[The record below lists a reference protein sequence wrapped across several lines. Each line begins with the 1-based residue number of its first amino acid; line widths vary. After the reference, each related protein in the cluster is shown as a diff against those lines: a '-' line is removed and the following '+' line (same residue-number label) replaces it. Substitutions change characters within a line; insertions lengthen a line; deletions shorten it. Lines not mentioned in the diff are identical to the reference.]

1 MRVVERDRIIMRE
14 IARNGYMTGKQIML
28 IAGFGGTRATDR
40 RLKKLMDQGWLNR
53 DKKLYGLCG
62 LYTVTAEGMEYFGL
76 NELLRTTNI
85 ESINLNEIEHN
96 LAAIDSQI
104 YFIRKHSISLEEI
117 TTDKEIRRSQG
128 LQIKQH
134 VPDFVINK
142 DGKSIA
148 VEIERTYKGKVRLQ
162 KNIEANYTKYDAQY
176 WIVPVARNTIREIL
190 QNLSA
195 RFPGIEIFELEAIQ
209 TYVEEL
215 KDN

>member
-1 MRVVERDRIIMRE
+1 MRVVERDRVIMRE

-40 RLKKLMDQGWLNR
+40 RLAKLMEQGWLNR

-62 LYTVTAEGMEYFGL
+62 LYTVTAEGMEYFHL
-76 NELLRTTNI
+76 NEQIKTTYIDN
-85 ESINLNEIEHN
+85 INLNEIEHN

-104 YFIRKHSISLEEI
+104 YFIRKHGISLEEI

-134 VPDFVINK
+134 VPDFVIYK

-148 VEIERTYKGKVRLQ
+148 VEIERTYKGKTRLQ
-162 KNIEANYTKYDAQY
+162 RNIEANYTKYDAQY
-176 WIVPVARNTIREIL
+176 WVVPIARSTIREIL
-190 QNLSA
+190 QGLSN
-195 RFPGIEIFELEAIQ
+195 RFPGIEIFEMEAIQ